1 MLAPVPIPGI
11 VTAWTLT
18 SRTVLAR
25 IFLELAGLFD
35 LAILRGLAARL
46 AFTLFNILSTRNI
59 LNK

>member
-35 LAILRGLAARL
+35 LASLSGLAASF
-46 AFTLFNILSTRNI
+46 AFTLFKYSKYQNLY
-59 LNK
+59 